1 MADPCITPPK
11 QRRSRETWNRVLDA
25 GVAILSERG
34 YEAFT
39 IAAVCERAGVA
50 PPAIYARTRSKDA
63 LFLAVYEHGI
73 ARLSADESAL
83 VTPDPG
89 LPAAERVRAVVA
101 SIAGVPLRHQEF
113 LRPIVLL
120 SASHDEVRRRGSR
133 YSQGLGHAFVELLA
147 PLGLSDAAA
156 WACFDTV
163 FAAVILRVAYGP
175 GFATP
180 HPEDEDTFVARLGD
194 IAVHYLIS

>member
-1 MADPCITPPK
+1 MADLHVTPPK
-11 QRRSRETWNRVLDA
+11 QRRSREAWNRVLDA
-25 GVAILSERG
+25 GVAILAEEG

-39 IAAVCERAGVA
+39 IAAVCDRAGVA

-73 ARLSADESAL
+73 ARLSADQAGL
-83 VTPDPG
+83 VAPDPG
-89 LPAAERVRAVVA
+89 LPAAELVRAVVA
-101 SIAGVPLRHQEF
+101 AIVGVPLRHQEF

-120 SASHDEVRRRGSR
+120 SASHDEVRRRGSG
-133 YSQGLGHAFVELLA
+133 YSRSLGAAFVDLLA
-147 PLGLSDAAA
+147 PAPSTDVEA

-163 FAAVILRVAYGP
+163 FAAVILRIAYGP

-180 HPEDEDTFVARLGD
+180 HPEDDDAFVARLGD
-194 IAVHYLIS
+194 LAVRYLIR